1 MNNKKGETGN
11 DFFPRF
17 PFCLFLLGQFSLTQD
32 VAQDMKVMD
41 MEVMNMEDIE
51 ATKDTG
57 DLHTILESTQGA
69 TAGRDMENNLV

>member
-1 MNNKKGETGN
+1 M
-11 DFFPRF
+11 
-17 PFCLFLLGQFSLTQD
+17 GQFSLTQD

-51 ATKDTG
+51 VTKDTG
-57 DLHTILESTQGA
+57 DLHTILESIPGA